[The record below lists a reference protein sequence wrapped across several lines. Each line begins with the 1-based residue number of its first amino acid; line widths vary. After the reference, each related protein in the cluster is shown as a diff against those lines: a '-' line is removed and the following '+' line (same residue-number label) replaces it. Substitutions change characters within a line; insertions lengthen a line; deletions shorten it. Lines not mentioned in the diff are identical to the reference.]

1 MTQRLVYTLCL
12 IFLSFL
18 PAIAEE
24 KPLRTID
31 GIVNEVSAGDTIK
44 VVDSQGKTV
53 KVRLYM
59 ADAPEKEKSNRRV
72 GSMNK
77 PGQPFGDEA
86 WRALSVKIYGKRVK
100 VDVMALNRKNA
111 MSVVWLDGRNINRE
125 MVAEGWAW
133 AYRRYLDQPHASEYV
148 QAEEHA
154 RSRGLGLWQQSAPQP
169 PWEFRKMLMKRSILK
184 ALSFRSFE

>member
-1 MTQRLVYTLCL
+1 MTQRFVYALCL

-31 GIVNEVSAGDTIK
+31 GIVIDVSAGDTIK
-44 VVDSQGKTV
+44 VVDSQGKTS
-53 KVRLYM
+53 KVRFYM
-59 ADAPEKEKSNRRV
+59 VDAPEKDKPNQKAGSLNR
-72 GSMNK
+72 
-77 PGQPFGDEA
+77 PGQPYGDEA
-86 WRALSVKIYGKRVK
+86 WKALSAKIYGKRVK
-100 VDVMALNRKNA
+100 VDVMVLNRKNV

-133 AYRRYLDQPHASEYV
+133 AYRRHRDQPHAPEYI

-154 RSRGLGLWQQSAPQP
+154 RSRKLGLWQQSAPQP
-169 PWEFRKMLMKRSILK
+169 PWEFRKMLVKRSILK